1 MPEKAAL
8 IAALIVE
15 RPLCEDCIEAKTG
28 LDRRETDAYLGRIR
42 RVVQLRRSNGGR
54 CQSCGEIRRVY
65 WLIQPPS

>member
-15 RPLCEDCIEAKTG
+15 RPLCGDCIEAKTG
-28 LDRRETDAYLGRIR
+28 LDRSETAAYLARIR

-54 CQSCGEIRRVY
+54 CQSCGEIGRVY
-65 WLIQPPS
+65 WLIQPPG